1 MSHTPVAVITG
12 ASSGLGR
19 ATAIALAKRGAR
31 LILVGRRAASLEEVA
46 ALCRGHHTE
55 ALVAVADTADADAV
69 ERAAETAQ
77 TAFGRI
83 DYWINAAGVSSYA
96 RFWELPPEE
105 FRRVI
110 DVDVHGYA
118 NGARSALARMLP
130 RDRGVIVN
138 VSSILGEVPQPFS
151 APYSMSK
158 AAVIAFGRSLAA
170 ELKLAGSRVR
180 VVTVKPPALDT
191 PIFQHAGNHT
201 GRAVRA
207 LPPVYPVNAAVRTI
221 LAALRNPHRLERD
234 VTVTGAML
242 VRRHQRHPRAVE
254 AAVAAQTA
262 VGQFG
267 RTAERAK
274 SGNLFEPSPAPG
286 SITGGWH
293 GRRAQTRRTLL
304 GLATVAGA
312 VALVARALRHSHSA

>member
-1 MSHTPVAVITG
+1 MTHSPVAVITG

-31 LILVGRRAASLEEVA
+31 LVLVGRRDASLQEVA
-46 ALCRGHHTE
+46 SLCRTHHTE
-55 ALVAVADTADADAV
+55 AAVAVADTADAEAL
-69 ERAAETAQ
+69 ERAAESAERG
-77 TAFGRI
+77 FGRI
-83 DYWINAAGVSSYA
+83 DYWINAAGVSSYG

-105 FRRVI
+105 FARVI

-138 VSSILGEVPQPFS
+138 VASILGEVPQPFS
-151 APYSMSK
+151 SPYSMSK

-170 ELKLAGSRVR
+170 ELALSGSHVR

-191 PIFQHAGNHT
+191 PIFQHSGNHT

-207 LPPVYPVNAAVRTI
+207 LPPVYPVHAAVRTI
-221 LAALRNPHRLERD
+221 LSALHNPRRRERD
-234 VTVTGAML
+234 VTVAGGML
-242 VRRHQRHPRAVE
+242 VRRHQRHPRSVE
-254 AAVAAQTA
+254 AAIAAQTA
-262 VGQFG
+262 AGQFE
-267 RTAERAK
+267 RTTERPH

-293 GRRAQTRRTLL
+293 GRRAQTRRTLV
-304 GLATVAGA
+304 GLATAAGA
-312 VALVARALRHSHSA
+312 VALVARAMRRSSSA

>member
-1 MSHTPVAVITG
+1 MTHSPVAVITG

-31 LILVGRRAASLEEVA
+31 LVLVGRREASLQEVA
-46 ALCRGHHTE
+46 GLCRTHH
-55 ALVAVADTADADAV
+55 ADVLVAVADTADADAV
-69 ERAAETAQ
+69 ERAAHAAED
-77 TAFGRI
+77 AFGRI

-110 DVDVHGYA
+110 DVDVNGYA

-151 APYSMSK
+151 TPYSMSK

-170 ELKLAGSRVR
+170 ELALARSRVR
-180 VVTVKPPALDT
+180 VVTVKPPAMDT
-191 PIFQHAGNHT
+191 PIFQHAGNRT
-201 GRAVRA
+201 GRAIRA
-207 LPPVYPVNAAVRTI
+207 LPPVYPVSVAVRAI
-221 LAALRNPHRLERD
+221 LAALRNPRRLERD
-234 VTVTGAML
+234 VTVAGGML

-254 AAVAAQTA
+254 AAIAAQTA
-262 VGQFG
+262 AGQF
-267 RTAERAK
+267 ERAAEQPH
-274 SGNLFEPSPAPG
+274 SGTLFEASPAPG
-286 SITGGWH
+286 AITGGWH
-293 GRRAQTRRTLL
+293 GRRAQTRRSLV
-304 GLATVAGA
+304 GLATAAGL
-312 VALVARALRHSHSA
+312 VALVVRALRHSPSA